1 MPDEEVPPTTRLN
14 ESSEITIPVRN
25 LLALVV
31 ATGVAVTGYFRVTER
46 LSFIE
51 RSVELMN
58 VQVESNSEFRILW
71 PRGELGA
78 LPDDAEQN
86 LRLTYLEGMIDEIE
100 EQIIFLN
107 QDRTRLE

>member
-1 MPDEEVPPTTRLN
+1 MASTRLN

-25 LLALVV
+25 LLALIV

-46 LSFIE
+46 LSLME

-71 PRGELGA
+71 PRGELGS

-86 LRLTYLEGMIDEIE
+86 IRLTYLENLVDEIKRE
-100 EQIIFLN
+100 LDDLN
-107 QDRTRLE
+107 R

>member
-1 MPDEEVPPTTRLN
+1 MPTEEVPPTTRLN

-86 LRLTYLEGMIDEIE
+86 LRLTYLEDMIDEIE

>member
-1 MPDEEVPPTTRLN
+1 MASPRLN

-25 LLALVV
+25 LLALIV

-46 LSFIE
+46 LSFME

-71 PRGELGA
+71 PRGELGS

-86 LRLTYLEGMIDEIE
+86 IRLTYLENLVDEIKRE
-100 EQIIFLN
+100 LDDLN
-107 QDRTRLE
+107 R

>member
-1 MPDEEVPPTTRLN
+1 MASTRLN

-25 LLALVV
+25 LLALIV

-71 PRGELGA
+71 PRGELGS

-86 LRLTYLEGMIDEIE
+86 IRLTYLENLVDEIKRE
-100 EQIIFLN
+100 LDDLN
-107 QDRTRLE
+107 R

>member
-1 MPDEEVPPTTRLN
+1 MASTRLN

-25 LLALVV
+25 LLALIV

-46 LSFIE
+46 LSFME

-71 PRGELGA
+71 PRGELGS
-78 LPDDAEQN
+78 LPADAEQN
-86 LRLTYLEGMIDEIE
+86 IRLTYLENLVDEIKRE
-100 EQIIFLN
+100 LDDLN
-107 QDRTRLE
+107 R

>member
-1 MPDEEVPPTTRLN
+1 MASTRLN

-25 LLALVV
+25 LLALIV

-46 LSFIE
+46 LSFME

-71 PRGELGA
+71 PRG
-78 LPDDAEQN
+78 
-86 LRLTYLEGMIDEIE
+86 
-100 EQIIFLN
+100 
-107 QDRTRLE
+107 

>member
-1 MPDEEVPPTTRLN
+1 MASTRLN
-14 ESSEITIPVRN
+14 ESSEITIPLRN
-25 LLALVV
+25 LIALIV
-31 ATGVAVTGYFRVTER
+31 ATGIAVTGYFRLTER
-46 LSFIE
+46 LSFVE

-86 LRLTYLEGMIDEIE
+86 IRLTYLENLSDEIKRE
-100 EQIIFLN
+100 VDILAG
-107 QDRTRLE
+107 R

>member
-1 MPDEEVPPTTRLN
+1 MASTRLN

-25 LLALVV
+25 LLALIV

-46 LSFIE
+46 LSFME

-58 VQVESNSEFRILW
+58 VQVESNSEFRILC
-71 PRGELGA
+71 PRGELGS

-86 LRLTYLEGMIDEIE
+86 IRLTYLENLVDEIKRE
-100 EQIIFLN
+100 LDDLN
-107 QDRTRLE
+107 R